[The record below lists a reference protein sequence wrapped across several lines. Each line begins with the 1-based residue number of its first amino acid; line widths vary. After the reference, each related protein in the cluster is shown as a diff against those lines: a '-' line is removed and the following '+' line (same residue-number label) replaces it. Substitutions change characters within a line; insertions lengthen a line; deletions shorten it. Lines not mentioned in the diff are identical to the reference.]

1 MARTLSLQQAAELLG
16 VHYMTVYRYV
26 RLGRLPARKR
36 GSVWRVDEADLA
48 ALRGLGPPPPIPTP
62 AAWEHRLEA
71 RLLAGDE
78 RGAWALVEAA
88 MASGR
93 SPAALYL
100 EVLAP
105 ALRSIGRRW
114 SEGEIGIGDEHRA
127 TVIATRIMGRLG
139 PRFSRRGRTRG
150 TVLVGTAP
158 GERHGVAVSMLA
170 DLLRGAGFHAIDLG
184 ADLPVE
190 AFVAAML
197 EADRLRAIG
206 VSAFHG
212 GNEAAV
218 STTLAILKD
227 SARDTVPVLVGGAA
241 VDGEGHARR
250 LGADGWAADAAAAV
264 ALVERLCA
272 TG

>member
-26 RLGRLPARKR
+26 RLGKLPARKQ
-36 GSVWRVDEADLA
+36 GSVWRVDEVDLVALHGERPASVIA
-48 ALRGLGPPPPIPTP
+48 AP
-62 AAWEHRLEA
+62 AAWELRLES

-78 RGAWALVEAA
+78 WGAWALVEAA

-93 SPAALYL
+93 SPTALYL

-105 ALRSIGRRW
+105 ALRSIGHRW
-114 SEGEIGIGDEHRA
+114 SQGDIGIVDEHRA

-158 GERHGVAVSMLA
+158 GERHAMAVSMLA
-170 DLLRGAGFHAIDLG
+170 DLLRGAGFDAADLG
-184 ADLPVE
+184 SDLPVE
-190 AFVAAML
+190 AFVAAARD
-197 EADRLRAIG
+197 ADRLRAIG

-212 GNEAAV
+212 GNEGAVAATV
-218 STTLAILKD
+218 AALKE
-227 SARDTVPVLVGGAA
+227 SAGSTVPVLVGGAA
-241 VDGEGHARR
+241 IEGNGHARR
-250 LGADGWAADAAAAV
+250 LGADGWAADAAGAV
-264 ALVERLCA
+264 ALIERLCA
-272 TG
+272 AG

>member
-26 RLGRLPARKR
+26 RLGRLPARKQ

-218 STTLAILKD
+218 STTLAILKE